1 MEKKSCTLD
10 IVGMHCAS
18 CSAIIEG
25 ALTKTK
31 GVEKANVNYA
41 SEKATITYNCD
52 LVEPKELIKTVEQ
65 AGYKAALHE
74 AGSAQETVKNEEM
87 KKLVGK
93 LIFALIFSIP
103 VLFISMPQ
111 LLMLVGINASM
122 LMDFPGRKLL
132 LFAMTTPV
140 QFYAGWQFYK
150 GAWAAAKN
158 KSSNMDTLI
167 VVGTS
172 AAYFYSVATTF
183 LIAGDAYYEIAAL
196 LISFILLGKLLE
208 ARAKGKTSEAI
219 KKLMGMQAKTARVK
233 RDGKE
238 IDLPI
243 DEVKVGDIVIVRPG
257 EKIPVDGE
265 IVKGVTSID
274 ESMISG
280 ESIPVEKN
288 VGDKVIGA
296 TINKNGSI
304 EFRTTQVGEGTVLAQ
319 IVKLI
324 EEAQGSKAPIQRFAD
339 QISYYFVPTVIALS
353 LITFIVW
360 YFIVG
365 QTFVFSLLLAVA
377 VVVIACPCAL
387 GLATPT
393 AIMVGTGRGAEKG
406 ILVKSGEALETAQKL
421 DVIIFDKT
429 GTLTHGKPVVTDIVS
444 YSSNAS
450 EKLEPNS
457 SRDARTIKILS
468 IAASLEKL
476 SEHPLAEAIV
486 KDAEEK
492 KVKLSEVKK
501 FKAVPGHGVE
511 GEIDGKKYFLG
522 NRKLMADEKVNTT
535 NVEEAMAKL
544 ENEGKTA
551 MIVATSKEVMGL
563 VAVADTLKEN
573 SAEAIRTL
581 KKMEIATVMITGD
594 NARTA
599 NAIAKQV
606 GIDQVLAEVLPE
618 DKANEVKKFQKEGK
632 TVAMVGDGINDA
644 VALTQADVGMALGSG
659 TDVAMESGDVV
670 LIKNDLRDV
679 VTAVKLSKA
688 TMNKIKQNL
697 FWAFAYNVA
706 GIPVAAGVLFPFT
719 GWLLKPELAG
729 LAMAL
734 SSVSVVTNS
743 LLLRRKKL

>member
-1 MEKKSCTLD
+1 MEKITLA
-10 IVGMHCAS
+10 ITGMHCAS
-18 CSAIIEG
+18 CSTILENVLGKSEG
-25 ALTKTK
+25 VAR
-31 GVEKANVNYA
+31 VNANYA
-41 SEKATITYNCD
+41 TEKVTIEYGPKATDAQKLIRI
-52 LVEPKELIKTVEQ
+52 VES
-65 AGYKAALHE
+65 AGYGAHVYKDSSLEAASKDVELNKI
-74 AGSAQETVKNEEM
+74 TK
-87 KKLVGK
+87 K
-93 LIFALIFSIP
+93 LIFALALSIP
-103 VLFISMPQ
+103 IFVISMF
-111 LLMLVGINASM
+111 V
-122 LMDFPGRKLL
+122 MDFPNRSLV
-132 LFAMTTPV
+132 LFALTTPV

-150 GAWAAAKN
+150 GAWGALLN
-158 KSSNMDTLI
+158 KTSNMDTLVAI
-167 VVGTS
+167 GTS

-183 LIAGDAYYEIAAL
+183 FISGDSYYEVAAL
-196 LISFILLGKLLE
+196 LVTFILFGKYLE
-208 ARAKGKTSEAI
+208 ARAKGKTSQAI
-219 KKLMGMQAKTARVK
+219 KKLMGMQAKTARV
-233 RDGKE
+233 RRNGKE
-238 IDLPI
+238 IDVPI
-243 DEVKVGDIVIVRPG
+243 GEVLVGDIIIVRPG

-265 IVKGVTSID
+265 IVKGATSID

-339 QISYYFVPTVIALS
+339 TISAYFVPTVIALS
-353 LITFIVW
+353 LITFVVW
-360 YFIVG
+360 FFIIG
-365 QTFVFSLLLAVA
+365 QTFVFAMLLAVS
-377 VVVIACPCAL
+377 VIVIACPCAL

-393 AIMVGTGRGAEKG
+393 AIMVGTGKGAEKG
-406 ILVKSGEALETAQKL
+406 VLIKSGEALETAQKL

-444 YSSNAS
+444 TSLRGV
-450 EKLEPNS
+450 KG
-457 SRDARTIKILS
+457 DAAILS

-486 KDAEEK
+486 RDAEEK
-492 KVKLSEVKK
+492 KVKLAEVGK

-511 GEIDGKKYFLG
+511 GEISGQRYLLG
-522 NRKLMADEKVNTT
+522 NRKLMADEKLSSADI
-535 NVEEAMAKL
+535 EEQMAKL

-551 MIVATSKEVMGL
+551 MIVATDKEIIGL

-573 SAEAIRTL
+573 SAEAIKTL
-581 KKMEIATVMITGD
+581 RKMGLVTVMITGD
-594 NARTA
+594 NERTA
-599 NAIAKQV
+599 RAIAKQV
-606 GIDQVLAEVLPE
+606 GIDEVLAEVLPE
-618 DKANEVKKFQKEGK
+618 DKANEVKKFQKAGK

-679 VTAVKLSKA
+679 VTAIKLSRA

-706 GIPVAAGVLFPFT
+706 GIPVAAGILYPFT

>member
-1 MEKKSCTLD
+1 MSKETCTLD
-10 IVGMHCAS
+10 IAGMHCAS
-18 CSAIIEG
+18 CSAVIENTLKKVG
-25 ALTKTK
+25 

-41 SEKATITYNCD
+41 TEKATIDYDCD
-52 LVEPKELIKTVEQ
+52 VVDSQTLIKTVES
-65 AGYKAALHE
+65 AGYKASVHE
-74 AGSAQETVKNEEM
+74 AAAVQEAAKDVEM
-87 KKLVGK
+87 KKLKGK
-93 LIFALIFSIP
+93 LIFALALSIP
-103 VLFISMPQ
+103 VLLISMPQ
-111 LLMLVGINASM
+111 LLAPFGINAEM
-122 LMDFPGRKLL
+122 LMDFSNRKLL
-132 LFAMTTPV
+132 LFALTTPV
-140 QFYAGWQFYK
+140 QFIAGWQFYK

-158 KSSNMDTLI
+158 KASNMDTLI

-172 AAYFYSVATTF
+172 AAYLYSVATTF
-183 LIAGDAYYEIAAL
+183 FIVGEAFYEIAAL

-233 RDGKE
+233 RNGKE
-238 IDLPI
+238 IDVPI
-243 DEVKVGDIVIVRPG
+243 DEVRVGDIVIVRPG
-257 EKIPVDGE
+257 EKIPVDGV
-265 IVKGVTSID
+265 IVQGATSID

-288 VGDKVIGA
+288 IGDKVIGA

-304 EFRTTQVGEGTVLAQ
+304 EFRTTQIGEGTVLAQ

-324 EEAQGSKAPIQRFAD
+324 ENAQGSKAPIQRFAD
-339 QISYYFVPTVIALS
+339 QISYYFVPTVIALA

-360 YFIVG
+360 YFIIG
-365 QTFVFSLLLAVA
+365 QTFVFSLLLGVA

-393 AIMVGTGRGAEKG
+393 AIMVGTGKGAEKG
-406 ILVKSGEALETAQKL
+406 ILIKSGEALETAQKL

-429 GTLTHGKPVVTDIVS
+429 GTLTYGKPIVTDIVGG
-444 YSSNAS
+444 
-450 EKLEPNS
+450 K
-457 SRDARTIKILS
+457 DVLS
-468 IAASLEKL
+468 LAASLEKL

-486 KDAEEK
+486 RDATEK
-492 KVKLSEVKK
+492 NIKLSEVRK
-501 FKAVPGHGVE
+501 FNAIPGHGVE
-511 GEIDGKKYFLG
+511 GEIVGKKYLLG
-522 NRKLMADEKVNTT
+522 NRKLMADAKITIAEIEKD
-535 NVEEAMAKL
+535 MAKF

-551 MIVATSKEVMGL
+551 MIVATGKEILGL
-563 VAVADTLKEN
+563 VAVADTVKEN
-573 SAEAIRTL
+573 SAEAIKTL
-581 KKMEIATVMITGD
+581 KNMGIMTAMITGD
-594 NARTA
+594 NLRTA

-606 GIDQVLAEVLPE
+606 GIDKILAEVLPE
-618 DKANEVKKFQKEGK
+618 DKANEVKKFQESGK
-632 TVAMVGDGINDA
+632 VVAMVGDGINDA

-679 VTAVKLSKA
+679 VIAIKLSKA

-706 GIPVAAGVLFPFT
+706 GIPVAAGILFPFT

-743 LLLRRKKL
+743 LLLRHKKL

>member
-1 MEKKSCTLD
+1 MEKKTCTLD

-25 ALTKTK
+25 SLKKTK
-31 GVEKANVNYA
+31 GVSKANVNYA
-41 SEKATITYNCD
+41 TEKATIEYDCD
-52 LVEPKELIKTVEQ
+52 VASPETLIKAVEGV
-65 AGYKAALHE
+65 GYKAAAHE
-74 AGSAQETVKNEEM
+74 AANVQEAAKDLER
-87 KKLVGK
+87 KKLTQK
-93 LIFALIFSIP
+93 LIFALVLSIP

-111 LLMLVGINASM
+111 LLSLIGINAQM

-132 LFAMTTPV
+132 LFALTTPV

-183 LIAGDAYYEIAAL
+183 LISGDAYYEIAAL

-233 RDGKE
+233 REGKE

-265 IVKGVTSID
+265 IVKGATSID

-296 TINKNGSI
+296 TINKNGAI

-353 LITFIVW
+353 LVTFIVW

-365 QTFVFSLLLAVA
+365 QTFVFSLLLGVA

-393 AIMVGTGRGAEKG
+393 AIMVGAGRGAEKG
-406 ILVKSGEALETAQKL
+406 VLIKSGEALETAQKI

-429 GTLTHGKPVVTDIVS
+429 GTLTHGKPIVTDVTSIQNTK
-444 YSSNAS
+444 YKIQN
-450 EKLEPNS
+450 
-457 SRDARTIKILS
+457 ILS

-486 KDAEEK
+486 RDALEK
-492 KVKLSEVKK
+492 KAKISEVKK
-501 FKAVPGHGVE
+501 FKAIPGHGVM
-511 GEIDGKKYFLG
+511 GEIDGQGYLLG
-522 NRKLMADEKVNTT
+522 NRKLMADEKIVTSG
-535 NVEEAMAKL
+535 VEDAMAKL

-551 MIVATSKEVMGL
+551 MIVATDKEIIGL

-573 SAEAIRTL
+573 SAEAIKTL
-581 KKMEIATVMITGD
+581 KKMGITTVMITGD
-594 NARTA
+594 NQRTA
-599 NAIAKQV
+599 DAIAKQV
-606 GIDQVLAEVLPE
+606 GIDKVLAEVLPE
-618 DKANEVKKFQKEGK
+618 DKAIEVKKFQKDGK
-632 TVAMVGDGINDA
+632 VVAMVGDGINDA

-679 VTAVKLSKA
+679 VTAIKLSKA

-706 GIPVAAGVLFPFT
+706 GIPVAAGILFPFT